1 MGQCDDL
8 SREHGGRPSDGGL
21 FTLHRLVGGGGLT
34 AQKSH
39 LMSPTAKRN
48 DENKTIA
55 CNDNDTIQSKRF
67 ILKGEKNK
75 KQNKLQATNERKNKR
90 KMIQKHKRKKKKVF

>member
-1 MGQCDDL
+1 MVVVLLTGACSLCTDWW
-8 SREHGGRPSDGGL
+8 
-21 FTLHRLVGGGGLT
+21 GGGGLT

-90 KMIQKHKRKKKKVF
+90 KMIQKHKRKKKKSVLKQLPLLK